1 MDAAP
6 VAEGALMVLCPAQP
20 NEGLIGGLIDT
31 VDCHIRVLAH
41 DSYREL
47 VGPGTVFAGV
57 FTALLTIY
65 IALVGYQLLLGRGGL
80 RVLDLP
86 VAALKIGLIMAF
98 VTSWAAYQQ
107 VVFNLMFDGPRE
119 ITQALLSPMAQAGG
133 GFNGDLYA
141 GLEHAYA
148 DLSGAAGVYG
158 GQASPNANILQGG
171 PMLGSGLLWLSALVM
186 LLSTIGVILA
196 AKIVLAFLLA
206 VGPIFI
212 GFCLFDTTRGFF
224 DGWLKT
230 TIAFALTPLAA
241 NVFGAAMLM
250 MLSPFLDTLMENASQ
265 NVFEMGPIVTIGLIV
280 SVFTIVMA
288 FSVRLG
294 AGITSG
300 FSTTGNRRVRMQNE
314 QQQAFLEPQRAFA
327 SARAEETAARAA
339 MIDGAPGWSENAA
352 TRRTG
357 AIADAVTVDQ
367 TLVVERLGQSERRRP
382 EPARR
387 RGDAE

>member
-1 MDAAP
+1 MA
-6 VAEGALMVLCPAQP
+6 MCPAQP
-20 NEGLIGGLIDT
+20 DAGLIGGLMNT

-47 VGPGTVFAGV
+47 VGPGTTFAAV
-57 FTALLTIY
+57 FTGLLTLY
-65 IALVGYQLLLGRGGL
+65 IALVGYQLILGRGGL

-98 VTSWAAYQQ
+98 VTSWAAYQE
-107 VVFNLMFDGPRE
+107 VVFNLLFDGPRE

-133 GFNGDLYA
+133 GFNGDLYI
-141 GLEHAYA
+141 GLEQAYA

-158 GQASPNANILQGG
+158 AQASPNANILQGG

-212 GFCLFDTTRGFF
+212 GLCLFDTTRGLF
-224 DGWLKT
+224 DGWLRT
-230 TIAFALTPLAA
+230 TIAFALAPLAA

-250 MLSPFLDTLMENASQ
+250 MLAPFLDTLLEKAMANE
-265 NVFEMGPIVTIGLIV
+265 FDMGPIVTIGLIV
-280 SVFTIVMA
+280 SVFTIVMGLA
-288 FSVRLG
+288 FRVG
-294 AGITSG
+294 AGIAG
-300 FSTTGNRRVRMQNE
+300 GLSTTPNRRARAPQEPVS
-314 QQQAFLEPQRAFA
+314 AFFEPAAPRI

-339 MIDGAPGWSENAA
+339 LIDGANTAWSDSSAS
-352 TRRTG
+352 RRTG
-357 AIADAVTVDQ
+357 AVADAVTVEQ
-367 TLVVERLGQSERRRP
+367 TLVVDRLGQSERRP
-382 EPARR
+382 PQPARR
-387 RGDAE
+387 RGDAI

>member
-1 MDAAP
+1 MM
-6 VAEGALMVLCPAQP
+6 ELCPAQP
-20 NEGLIGGLIDT
+20 NAGLIGGLMNT

-47 VGPGTVFAGV
+47 VGPGTTFAAV
-57 FTALLTIY
+57 FTGLLTLY
-65 IALVGYQLLLGRGGL
+65 IALVGYQLILGRGGL

-107 VVFNLMFDGPRE
+107 VVFDLLFDGPRE
-119 ITQALLSPMAQAGG
+119 ITHALLSPMAQAGG

-212 GFCLFDTTRGFF
+212 GLCLFDATRGFF

-230 TIAFALTPLAA
+230 TIAFALAPLAA

-250 MLSPFLDTLMENASQ
+250 MLAPFLDTLMENAAANQ
-265 NVFEMGPIVTIGLIV
+265 FAMGPIVTIGLIV
-280 SVFTIVMA
+280 SVFTIVMGFA
-288 FSVRLG
+288 FRVG
-294 AGITSG
+294 AGIASG
-300 FSTTGNRRVRMQNE
+300 FSTTGNRRARAPQE
-314 QQQAFLEPQRAFA
+314 PAAPFFEPQRAFA

-339 MIDGAPGWSENAA
+339 LADGVVWSESSAS
-352 TRRTG
+352 RRTG
-357 AIADAVTVDQ
+357 AVADAVTPEQ
-367 TLVVERLGQSERRRP
+367 TLVVERLGQSDRRRP

-387 RGDAE
+387 RGDME

>member
-1 MDAAP
+1 MALCSAAP
-6 VAEGALMVLCPAQP
+6 NA
-20 NEGLIGGLIDT
+20 GLIGGLIDT
-31 VDCHIRVLAH
+31 VDCHIRVLAQ
-41 DSYREL
+41 DSYRDL
-47 VGPGTVFAGV
+47 VGPGTTFAAV
-57 FTALLTIY
+57 FTGLLTIY

-86 VAALKIGLIMAF
+86 VAALKIGLIFAF
-98 VTSWAAYQQ
+98 ITSWAAYQT
-107 VVFNLMFDGPRE
+107 VFFNLLFDGPRE
-119 ITQALLSPMAQAGG
+119 ITQALLAPMARAGG

-212 GFCLFDTTRGFF
+212 GLCLFDGTRAFF

-230 TIAFALTPLAA
+230 TIAFALAPLAA
-241 NVFGAAMLM
+241 NVFGAAMLL
-250 MLSPFLDTLMENASQ
+250 MLSPFLDTLMENAEQ
-265 NVFEMGPIVTIGLIV
+265 NQFEMGPIITIGLIV
-280 SVFTIVMA
+280 CVFTIVMM

-294 AGITSG
+294 AGIASG
-300 FSTTGNRRVRMQNE
+300 FSTTSARGRAKSDAPQT
-314 QQQAFLEPQRAFA
+314 APEPNAPRI
-327 SARAEETAARAA
+327 SPRAEETAARAA
-339 MIDGAPGWSENAA
+339 LMDAGVPAWSESSA

-357 AIADAVTVDQ
+357 AVADAVTEQ
-367 TLVVERLGQSERRRP
+367 TLIVERLGQSDRRMP
-382 EPARR
+382 APARR
-387 RGDAE
+387 RGESE